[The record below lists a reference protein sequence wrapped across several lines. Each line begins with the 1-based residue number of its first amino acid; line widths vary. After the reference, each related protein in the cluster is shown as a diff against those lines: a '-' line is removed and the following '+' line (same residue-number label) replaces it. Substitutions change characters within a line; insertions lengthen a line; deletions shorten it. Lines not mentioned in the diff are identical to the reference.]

1 MAMFLE
7 TSGRAKL
14 SAKYWEQTP
23 EKGHMIFQGRF
34 HLWTPGFGGIAITNH
49 RSVADQIR
57 EVFLNSITP
66 SVEMVSLMLGERIIC
81 SP

>member
-1 MAMFLE
+1 MERESCPLNIG
-7 TSGRAKL
+7 SRR
-14 SAKYWEQTP
+14 WR
-23 EKGHMIFQGRF
+23 KGLMIFQGRF
-34 HLWTPGFGGIAITNH
+34 RLWMPGFGEIAITNH
-49 RSVADQIR
+49 GSVADQIK